1 MTATVAIQEDPMIQT
16 SAIKG
21 QPHSSTLNGIVA
33 PTRSVRRRPVKQ
45 RLTITLPEDMLNRLR
60 NTVYWTPYLT
70 LAGLIETAVAAK
82 LGEIEK
88 QNGEPFPTRSQE
100 LKGGRPRRIRP
111 SSNGA

>member
-1 MTATVAIQEDPMIQT
+1 MIQT
-16 SAIKG
+16 STIKG
-21 QPHSSTLNGIVA
+21 QAPSSPLNGTIA
-33 PTRSVRRRPVKQ
+33 PTRSTRRRAVKQ
-45 RLTITLPEDMLNRLR
+45 RLTITLPADMLDRLR

-82 LGEIEK
+82 LDEIEK

-100 LKGGRPRRIRP
+100 LKGGRPRHIRP